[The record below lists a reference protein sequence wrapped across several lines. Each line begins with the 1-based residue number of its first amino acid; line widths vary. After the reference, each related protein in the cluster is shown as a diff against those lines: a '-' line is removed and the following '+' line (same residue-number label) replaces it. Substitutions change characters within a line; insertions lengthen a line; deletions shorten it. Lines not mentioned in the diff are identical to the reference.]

1 MQCKFYLLCGILY
14 NLQRLYNTKI
24 YIKLFK
30 NHWIGNIAA
39 GDCVQIVYKE
49 SNMRRKLLK

>member
-1 MQCKFYLLCGILY
+1 VQILLVIWDPISLAKVIQY
-14 NLQRLYNTKI
+14 KI

-30 NHWIGNIAA
+30 HRWIGNIAA